1 MSLFGYLLMLSGWLL
16 TLASLFLLA
25 GVGQRL
31 LFVAAGLAVELLG
44 LGLITYRYR
53 ALQREAR

>member
-25 GVGQRL
+25 GAGQRL

-44 LGLITYRYR
+44 LGLLTYRYR
-53 ALQREAR
+53 ALRREAR

>member
-1 MSLFGYLLMLSGWLL
+1 MSLFGYILMLSGWLL

-25 GVGQRL
+25 GAGQRL

-44 LGLITYRYR
+44 LGLLTYRYR
-53 ALQREAR
+53 ALRREAR

>member
-1 MSLFGYLLMLSGWLL
+1 LFGYLLMLSGWLL

-44 LGLITYRYR
+44 LGLLTYRYR